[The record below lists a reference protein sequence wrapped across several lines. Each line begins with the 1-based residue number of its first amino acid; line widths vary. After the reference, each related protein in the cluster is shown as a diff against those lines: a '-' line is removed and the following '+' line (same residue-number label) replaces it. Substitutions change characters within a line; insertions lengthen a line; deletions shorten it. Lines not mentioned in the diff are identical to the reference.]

1 MTFSFCIGLRKDAP
15 PVNDLAV
22 QSEFYSSDDVTEMK
36 RHTGAILVL
45 ALLAF
50 EAAF

>member
-1 MTFSFCIGLRKDAP
+1 M
-15 PVNDLAV
+15 NELAV
-22 QSEFYSSDDVTEMK
+22 QSAFYSSDDVTEMK
-36 RHTGAILVL
+36 RNTSAIFVL